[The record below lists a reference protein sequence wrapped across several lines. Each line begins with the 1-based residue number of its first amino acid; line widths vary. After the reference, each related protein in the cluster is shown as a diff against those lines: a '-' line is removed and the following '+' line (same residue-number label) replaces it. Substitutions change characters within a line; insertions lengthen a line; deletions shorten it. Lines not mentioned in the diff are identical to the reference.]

1 MRRVDVTRRL
11 TSVSEV
17 RAATRAHRDQ
27 VGRQLDERPAL
38 PSEGAYSEAYFNHM
52 DSELARV
59 EQDLVTA
66 EDVHVRK
73 QIQISQAQQESE
85 ELASIV
91 YDKQTSA
98 RQILVGLYGSEHQ
111 FELAAV
117 SGKTPQGP
125 VTLPEQVDQTV
136 KLLRNPEGPTP
147 AVKIGGVEI
156 SFGAMAD
163 DLETEL
169 GRYRAS
175 RVELERR
182 RKEGDATRL
191 ASNQAIEAFD
201 QVFPWVAS
209 SLQGTFRLVG
219 ERELADRIRTLARR
233 VSRRRDEEQEE
244 EASDSSSQPN
254 PAEPSSG
261 DSAAEPSE
269 SSAQTP
275 QPTAS

>member
-11 TSVSEV
+11 TAVSEV
-17 RAATRAHRDQ
+17 RASTGAHRDR

-38 PSEGAYSEAYFNHM
+38 TPEGAYSQAYFDHM
-52 DSELARV
+52 DSELAKV
-59 EQDLVTA
+59 EQDLVEA

-85 ELASIV
+85 QLTSIV

-125 VTLPEQVDQTV
+125 MTLPEQVDQTV
-136 KLLRNPEGPTP
+136 KLMRNPEGETP

-156 SFGAMAD
+156 NFGVMAD
-163 DLETEL
+163 DLETDL

-219 ERELADRIRTLARR
+219 ERDLADRIRTSARQ
-233 VSRRRDEEQEE
+233 VTRRRDGEE
-244 EASDSSSQPN
+244 EEPESDSSSEPSN
-254 PAEPSSG
+254 PEPSSG
-261 DSAAEPSE
+261 DSVAQPSE
-269 SSAQTP
+269 PSAQTP
-275 QPTAS
+275 PTAS